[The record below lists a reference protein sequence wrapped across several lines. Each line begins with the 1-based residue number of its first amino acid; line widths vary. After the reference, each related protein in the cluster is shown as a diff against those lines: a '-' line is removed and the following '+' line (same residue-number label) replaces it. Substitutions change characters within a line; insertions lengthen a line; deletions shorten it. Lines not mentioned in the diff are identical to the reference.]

1 MKGGLVKMAK
11 KLLGKNIGKFA
22 FRILFNIVV
31 AAVILSVLGSFLV
44 EQNVV
49 VSSIIT
55 LVILIVIVPM
65 IFKKRQGQ
73 ESMMALALAI
83 PAGVVMLNLLTEF
96 FPTVA
101 FPILDTSVG
110 VLSPEFGLL
119 IGAYFLADFAFISF
133 FRK

>member
-1 MKGGLVKMAK
+1 MAK
-11 KLLGKNIGKFA
+11 KNLGKFA

-31 AAVILSVLGSFLV
+31 TAVILSVLGSFLV
-44 EQNVV
+44 NQSVI
-49 VSSIIT
+49 VSSVIT
-55 LVILIVIVPM
+55 LAILIFIVPM

-83 PAGVVMLNLLTEF
+83 PVGVVMLNLLTEF
-96 FPTVA
+96 FPSIT

-119 IGAYFLADFAFISF
+119 IGAYFLADLAFISF
-133 FRK
+133 FRKK